1 MDRIKYEIDINK
13 YTFLKNVSEKDSL
26 VLNSV
31 IDEIFNLGY
40 HHYIKS
46 LITITN
52 TTLAISTNT
61 KVESEINNITDNKTT
76 SKGQLGE
83 NVVYDILVEKFP
95 DYQIDNM
102 SKIPH
107 SGDIQ
112 VEIASKNK
120 IIVEVKNYNKTID
133 QEQIDKLKFDMKY
146 SNIYYSIFIS
156 LNSGIVGR
164 KRFELET
171 FYFNKQNYV
180 ILYIPYAMHKSI
192 PSKKYMISHN
202 SIDESVSNLTFKV
215 EFSICIMTS
224 IADKFSK
231 PYFNRLQYEQT
242 KNLDHLID
250 EFNKFYDE
258 YRVIKNSAVK
268 MEDNIKKSL
277 ESHVSVIKDYEN
289 NIKNNINK
297 LISKKIK
304 VSNEEIV
311 EIYKID
317 KENDINKII
326 IKKYSNNNWN
336 ILINNILYGKILLIN
351 KKYDLL
357 FVLNNTIIQEEYD
370 NFESCEKI
378 LYNL

>member
-1 MDRIKYEIDINK
+1 MNRIKYEIDINK

-26 VLNSV
+26 VLSSV

-46 LITITN
+46 LTAN
-52 TTLAISTNT
+52 ATLAISNTNL
-61 KVESEINNITDNKTT
+61 KVESETNNITDNKTT

-83 NVVYDILVEKFP
+83 NVVYDILVEKFS
-95 DYQIDNM
+95 DYQIENM

-112 VEIASKNK
+112 VELGSKNK

-171 FYFNKQNYV
+171 FYFNKQNYI

-202 SIDESVSNLTFKV
+202 SIDESISNLTFKV

-224 IADKFSK
+224 IAEKFSK

-258 YRVIKNSAVK
+258 YRLIKNSAVK
-268 MEDNIKKSL
+268 MEDSIKKSL
-277 ESHVSVIKDYEN
+277 ESHVNVIKDYEN
-289 NIKNNINK
+289 NIRNNINK
-297 LISKKIK
+297 LINKKI
-304 VSNEEIV
+304 NLC
-311 EIYKID
+311 
-317 KENDINKII
+317 KENYETNILDHKIV
-326 IKKYSNNNWN
+326 IKEYCKNNWN
-336 ILINNILYGKILLIN
+336 ILSNNTIYGKIIFIN
-351 KKYDLL
+351 NKYDLL
-357 FVLNNTIIQEEYD
+357 FKFKDIIIQKEFD

-378 LYNL
+378 LLNY